1 MPEVLTLV
9 LVAVLG
15 ILVGAVGIGAFR
27 LSQRQQDEE
36 DTVAVDEGPLS
47 SDVLAVLTAI
57 PGTVVVVD
65 ASDAVL
71 RADAT
76 AYAKGLTRGND
87 LVHPELLDLVHRVRV
102 SGLSLTENLELP
114 RSSLHHAGTLDYRVR
129 VTALPA
135 GRVLLIADDQ
145 TQQRRNEATRRDF
158 TANVSHELKTP
169 IGAIGLLAE
178 TIAADPTDAE
188 TVAHFAPR
196 LITESHRLSTLV
208 QDIIELS
215 RLQAPDALDEP
226 SLVPIDE
233 VVDTALA
240 RQETSAETAGIE
252 LVRSVELTGARV
264 WGDEDMLVTAVRN
277 LIDNAVRY
285 SPRGSRVSVGV
296 TCEDDLVSIA
306 VVDSGIGISEEDQ
319 KRIFERF
326 YRSDPARSRATGG
339 TGLGLS
345 IVKHVASDHGGTVTV
360 WSRPGRGSTFTL
372 VLPVASLASDAGR
385 AGRSAPRWSEVGQMG
400 EPDEDGPVRRD
411 DDGEWDAAPASGPEV
426 TNTNEAEVEGTR

>member
-1 MPEVLTLV
+1 MGRVPEVLTLV

-15 ILVGAVGIGAFR
+15 VLVGAVGVGAFR
-27 LSQRQQDEE
+27 LSQRQQDQE
-36 DTVAVDEGPLS
+36 ASVDVDQGPVS
-47 SDVLAVLTAI
+47 GDVLAVLTAI
-57 PGTVVVVD
+57 PGTVVLLD
-65 ASDAVL
+65 ADDSVL

-76 AYAKGLTRGND
+76 AYAKGLTRDDD
-87 LVHPELLDLVHRVRV
+87 LVHPEVVDMVRRVRT
-102 SGLSLTENLELP
+102 SGLSLTEDLELP
-114 RSSLHHAGTLDYRVR
+114 RSSVHHSGTLDYRVR

-178 TIAADPTDAE
+178 TIAADPYDSE

-196 LITESHRLSTLV
+196 LISESQRLSSLV

-215 RLQAPDALDEP
+215 RLQAPDALAAP
-226 SLVPIDE
+226 ALVDVDE
-233 VVDTALA
+233 VVQTALS
-240 RQETSAETAGIE
+240 RQETAAETAGIE
-252 LVRSVELTGARV
+252 LIGPAEATGARV
-264 WGDEDMLVTAVRN
+264 WGDADMLVTAVRN
-277 LIDNAVRY
+277 LVDNAVRY
-285 SPRGSRVSVGV
+285 SSRGSRVSVG
-296 TCEDDLVSIA
+296 TSCEDGLVSVA
-306 VVDSGIGISEEDQ
+306 VVDSGIGISEEEQ
-319 KRIFERF
+319 TRIFERF

-372 VLPVASLASDAGR
+372 VLPLASR
-385 AGRSAPRWSEVGQMG
+385 AGQGSRAPAGTEDRGTGDGDDGGRTEGTPADGPDPHGTRHDAEVGK
-400 EPDEDGPVRRD
+400 
-411 DDGEWDAAPASGPEV
+411 
-426 TNTNEAEVEGTR
+426 TR

>member
-15 ILVGAVGIGAFR
+15 VLVGAVGVGAFS
-27 LSQRQQDEE
+27 LSQRQQDQEE
-36 DTVAVDEGPLS
+36 SVDVDEGPLS
-47 SDVLAVLTAI
+47 SAVLAVLTAI
-57 PGTVVVVD
+57 PGTVVLLD
-65 ASDAVL
+65 ADDAVL

-76 AYAKGLTRGND
+76 AYAKGLTRDDD
-87 LVHPELLDLVHRVRV
+87 LVHPELVDMVHQVRT
-102 SGLSLTENLELP
+102 SGLSLTTDLELP
-114 RSSLHHAGTLDYRVR
+114 RSSVHHAGTLDYRVR
-129 VTALPA
+129 ATALPA

-178 TIAADPTDAE
+178 TIAADPYDAE
-188 TVAHFAPR
+188 AVAHFAPR
-196 LITESHRLSTLV
+196 LIVESRRLSSLV

-215 RLQAPDALDEP
+215 RLQAPDALATPD
-226 SLVPIDE
+226 LVDVDE
-233 VVDTALA
+233 VVATAMSG
-240 RQETSAETAGIE
+240 QETAAENAGIE
-252 LVRSVELTGARV
+252 LTPPAGPTGAQV
-264 WGDEDMLVTAVRN
+264 WGDADMLVTAVRN
-277 LIDNAVRY
+277 LVDNAVRY
-285 SPRGSRVSVGV
+285 SSRGSRVSVGV
-296 TCEDDLVSIA
+296 SSEDGLVSVA

-319 KRIFERF
+319 ARIFERF

-372 VLPVASLASDAGR
+372 VLPLASLAGAGPGVDGHDDEDADGER
-385 AGRSAPRWSEVGQMG
+385 TGGTPAEEPDSHGMRHDTEVG
-400 EPDEDGPVRRD
+400 E
-411 DDGEWDAAPASGPEV
+411 
-426 TNTNEAEVEGTR
+426 TR

>member
-1 MPEVLTLV
+1 MLTLV

-15 ILVGAVGIGAFR
+15 VLVGAVGVGAFR
-27 LSQRQQDEE
+27 LSQRQQDVE
-36 DTVAVDEGPLS
+36 DTVEVDEGPLS

-57 PGTVVVVD
+57 PGTVVVLD
-65 ASDAVL
+65 ADDSVL

-87 LVHPELLDLVHRVRV
+87 LVHPELVDLVRKVRA
-102 SGLSLTENLELP
+102 SGLSLTEDLELP

-178 TIAADPTDAE
+178 TIAADPDDSE

-196 LITESHRLSTLV
+196 LISESRRLSSLV

-215 RLQAPDALDEP
+215 RLQAPDALDAP
-226 SLVPIDE
+226 VLVDVDE
-233 VVDTALA
+233 VVDTAMA
-240 RQETSAETAGIE
+240 RQETSAESAGIG
-252 LVRSVELTGARV
+252 LVRSEHLTGARV
-264 WGDEDMLVTAVRN
+264 WGDGDMLVVAVRN

-306 VVDSGIGISEEDQ
+306 VVDSGIGISEEEQ
-319 KRIFERF
+319 TRIFERF

-372 VLPVASLASDAGR
+372 VLPVASVAGEDGAGGTATRRTWGGQDDDPESEDDALATH
-385 AGRSAPRWSEVGQMG
+385 
-400 EPDEDGPVRRD
+400 DEDEQESVPSGNGSD
-411 DDGEWDAAPASGPEV
+411 PAG
-426 TNTNEAEVEGTR
+426 TTDEVEVERTR